1 MSPPMVRSMPSS
13 PSRVAY
19 VGGGSH
25 GKKGIVDPG
34 SATMP
39 HQCQPGRG
47 RSSTVFSSSSAILER
62 RDVKPDG
69 DINTSTALVLCGDGG
84 SHYPECYRSASVDVG
99 GGRHSIA
106 SYCSSP
112 PVITRGS
119 VDVGVFG
126 IPVGLQQYRASIKPL
141 MGYGES
147 MERHTNPV
155 HRQKSRKYG
164 NNHIHPLGINSPP
177 PSPHRRNEVRMFN
190 EQVIRGPSQDHNSS
204 GLRVDVISKRGSSS
218 STSSVFCDTP
228 LEQPE
233 TLFMTACNT
242 QSERMKAME
251 EQIASLAGLV
261 HHALSMGSDAVG
273 PKEAIS
279 QNAEHKLVNNEAVF
293 DSEIPDALT
302 ERVSST
308 SLALQAP
315 SFNGRLRQNLMFVKR
330 DICELRLQLC
340 QLKCLQLSNLES
352 VSSMLRMA
360 SPKLVMLMCEKLAQS
375 EDAEYR
381 QRAEM
386 EEDRIHYLTSEKK
399 ILTQLSKLE
408 DYAECWES
416 SSSLPGQPSFT
427 LRDVE
432 EGAVSLQRLGEA
444 LAVLKGEF
452 PLLQAKMRSVLR
464 LEVEA
469 VRFLKEEPH
478 KMDSMLTRVKAL
490 TETLSSLRRCVSD
503 STPSTRF
510 AQVEPLKI
518 QNQGKATTQSPHSS
532 PKPQPRYPVKDSLL
546 TPLPS
551 MSQAEV
557 SSVASASPIIAC
569 KMKRTATFNHHNS
582 SPTISHGLDSPTVAK
597 NTQRQSPEGGLLV
610 EIKSINQSW
619 TSRDSQLA
627 SNDHSDTKSIHIA
640 TDSVWVLQEMPHIAS
655 KSTVNISENKE
666 VCCDSASGKKSL
678 KESPSKQYT
687 PVELT
692 NQGRPVQPIFIQ

>member
-1 MSPPMVRSMPSS
+1 LLYGNHSPIHSKPSSGRNTLHSLQGSMSPPLVRSMPSS

-47 RSSTVFSSSSAILER
+47 RSSTAFSSSSAILER

-69 DINTSTALVLCGDGG
+69 NINTSTALVLCGDGG

-141 MGYGES
+141 MGYEES

-155 HRQKSRKYG
+155 H
-164 NNHIHPLGINSPP
+164 
-177 PSPHRRNEVRMFN
+177 
-190 EQVIRGPSQDHNSS
+190 
-204 GLRVDVISKRGSSS
+204 
-218 STSSVFCDTP
+218 
-228 LEQPE
+228 
-233 TLFMTACNT
+233 
-242 QSERMKAME
+242 SERMKAME

-261 HHALSMGSDAVG
+261 HHALSMGSDVVG

-308 SLALQAP
+308 PLALQAP

-360 SPKLVMLMCEKLAQS
+360 SPQLVMLMCEKLAQS

-399 ILTQLSKLE
+399 ILTQLSELE
-408 DYAECWES
+408 DYAECLES
-416 SSSLPGQPSFT
+416 SSSLPSQPSFT

-490 TETLSSLRRCVSD
+490 TETLSSLR
-503 STPSTRF
+503 
-510 AQVEPLKI
+510 
-518 QNQGKATTQSPHSS
+518 
-532 PKPQPRYPVKDSLL
+532 
-546 TPLPS
+546 
-551 MSQAEV
+551 
-557 SSVASASPIIAC
+557 
-569 KMKRTATFNHHNS
+569 
-582 SPTISHGLDSPTVAK
+582 
-597 NTQRQSPEGGLLV
+597 
-610 EIKSINQSW
+610 
-619 TSRDSQLA
+619 
-627 SNDHSDTKSIHIA
+627 
-640 TDSVWVLQEMPHIAS
+640 
-655 KSTVNISENKE
+655 
-666 VCCDSASGKKSL
+666 
-678 KESPSKQYT
+678 
-687 PVELT
+687 
-692 NQGRPVQPIFIQ
+692 